1 MKIIRFSAPASSVHN
16 SPIAPGRKSGA
27 ISIATLPIPM
37 QIKKKKHVLNMLYLT
52 LIKNETRKNSI
63 LLTETDDEDGDMK
76 RQVHKNKKYKS
87 IATIVKATR
96 FYIVY

>member
-27 ISIATLPIPM
+27 ISTASLPIPM
-37 QIKKKKHVLNMLYLT
+37 QIKKKHALNMFYLALT
-52 LIKNETRKNSI
+52 KNETRKNSI

-87 IATIVKATR
+87 IATKVKAAR
-96 FYIVY
+96 F

>member
-1 MKIIRFSAPASSVHN
+1 
-16 SPIAPGRKSGA
+16 
-27 ISIATLPIPM
+27 
-37 QIKKKKHVLNMLYLT
+37 MLYLT

-87 IATIVKATR
+87 IATKVKAAR

>member
-37 QIKKKKHVLNMLYLT
+37 QIKKKHVLNMLYLT

-87 IATIVKATR
+87 IATKVKAAR